1 MPIRLNLTD
10 VPAPEPTADPKTD
23 PKAEPGHSN
32 GPLGLT
38 VEAPPEQSGQDS
50 VSVEDPLSLDVP
62 RFAALPNGS
71 GSLPKYR
78 RNNYQ
83 GLDHTDLLHII
94 EEIEDNR
101 SWVSLREKLWIALII
116 HMMVAWYLLYG
127 PKYIYHVRVVDPSVI
142 MKQRQ
147 KDLTFLDLPP
157 DALKQIKPKKPAP
170 LSDKS
175 RVAETPKPT
184 LDKKTLEELEAM
196 RRAAPPAPTPQPSAQ
211 PAPAPPAQ
219 QQQQQPGDQ
228 HPPTPPAQP
237 LPANN
242 QAKLEAPVQ
251 APQPNFRSGGA
262 ASPNDQLQQAMRQA
276 MQGRGQYGGDNGAG
290 APSQHSGLAG
300 GVDVLS
306 DTMGWDYGPY
316 VQRVV
321 WDTEH
326 AWWPII
332 PESARPPLDKQG
344 KVMIR
349 FKIFPDG
356 SVKDMILEGPSGDV
370 ALDRAAWAG
379 ITGAS
384 PFPPIPTA
392 FKGPFLE
399 LRFYFLYNIRPGQ
412 E

>member
-10 VPAPEPTADPKTD
+10 APAEEPKEQPHPPT
-23 PKAEPGHSN
+23 

-38 VEAPPEQSGQDS
+38 VDAPRED
-50 VSVEDPLSLDVP
+50 VSPDAPGESSK
-62 RFAALPNGS
+62 ASTNGS
-71 GSLPKYR
+71 AAVAAFRKSRYAE
-78 RNNYQ
+78 Y
-83 GLDHTDLLHII
+83 DHTDLLHVID
-94 EEIEDNR
+94 ELEGSRN
-101 SWVSLREKLWIALII
+101 WVSLREKLWIALVL
-116 HMMVAWYLLYG
+116 HMLVAWYLLYG
-127 PKYIYHVRVVDPSVI
+127 PKYIYHVKVVDPSVV

-147 KDLTFLDLPP
+147 KALTFLDLPP
-157 DALKQIKPKKPAP
+157 DALKEIKPKTPAP

-175 RVAETPKPT
+175 RVQQTPKPT
-184 LDKKTLEELEAM
+184 LDRKTLEELEAM
-196 RRAAPPAPTPQPSAQ
+196 RRAGP
-211 PAPAPPAQ
+211 PAPAPQPSQAPAAPAPAP
-219 QQQQQPGDQ
+219 QPQGQVAEQ
-228 HPPTPPAQP
+228 HPPAPPAQP

-242 QAKLEAPVQ
+242 QARLEAPPQ
-251 APQPNFRSGGA
+251 APQPTFKSGA
-262 ASPNDQLQQAMRQA
+262 TANDQLQQAMRGA

-290 APSQHSGLAG
+290 VPSQHAGLNSG
-300 GVDVLS
+300 VEVLS

-321 WDTEH
+321 WDTEQ

-349 FKIFPDG
+349 FKIYPDG
-356 SVKDMILEGPSGDV
+356 SVHDMQLEGPSGDV

-379 ITGAS
+379 ITGGS
-384 PFPPIPTA
+384 PFPPIPKA